1 LNTIKGQRLRAGLFI
16 SAAALVLVHL
26 FQWTLPEATATWNH
40 RVLDRLFQFRSYS
53 DAWRPAYDATV
64 VHVDINQSTLQKL
77 ERRQISRR
85 HHARAITNLGA
96 MMTAAQIY
104 DVVFASPQDAQEDQQ
119 LVEAARRAG
128 NVYFGLVF
136 LFGSPPFQNRFTDE
150 NPAVQDY
157 LEATTWPIR
166 VMGEPTAIPLATDAI
181 ATFPELAKASRGL
194 GSLNLQYDPDGV
206 YRRYPLLFRY
216 ADAFYPSVALR
227 AVCRYLGVDPAAVV
241 LVPGRHL
248 ILPAARFPGKDTPR
262 DIRVPI
268 DGAGNMAINYVGPW
282 ERMDHYNFADI
293 LEASERPAEMALWQK
308 ELAGK
313 IVIVSEILSGASDA
327 GPVPTDT
334 RYPLSGVHANALHTL
349 LTASFLRPIAPLARL
364 GCELLLAGIATAAF
378 VYLPAMG
385 FGGTLILT
393 AAGFSGIAAG
403 AFLADRW
410 LADLVAPNILL
421 FLMLVAMLVHRA
433 IERTRLSV
441 IAERE
446 RDLVE
451 KELEIGRRIQADFF
465 PSKIPTYA
473 GWEIAAAIRPA
484 KQVAGDFYDIFALR
498 NERLLAVVIG
508 DVCDKGVGAAIF
520 MALFRSLIR
529 AICQHHLIDGDRLT
543 ASGAESPPE
552 LLKNTIQQTNDY
564 IAVTHESACMFA
576 TVFFA
581 IIDVPT
587 GEMHYVNCGHEPPF
601 LITAGGEITRLKPTG
616 PAVGTFPGVVF
627 QCRSARI
634 GSGDLL
640 FACTD
645 GVVETPDASG
655 QPYAVSRLQDI
666 IRAPHPSLNAMLTTI
681 ESALSRWHGPQEKQ
695 FDDITMLALKRSE
708 MDGAS

>member
-16 SAAALVLVHL
+16 GAAAIVLVHL
-26 FQWTLPEATATWNH
+26 FQWALPEATTTWNN
-40 RVLDRLFQFRSYS
+40 RAIDALFRCRSYS
-53 DAWRPAYDATV
+53 ETLRPAYDATV

-85 HHARAITNLGA
+85 DHARAIENLEA
-96 MMTAAQIY
+96 MTTAAQIY
-104 DVVFASPQDAQEDQQ
+104 DVVFATRQEAQDDQQ

-136 LFGSPPFQNRFTDE
+136 LFGSAPFQNSFSAE

-157 LEATTWPIR
+157 LEATAWPIQVR
-166 VMGEPTAIPLATDAI
+166 GEPGEIPLATDAI
-181 ATFPELAKASRGL
+181 TTFPDLALAAQGL
-194 GSLNLQYDPDGV
+194 GSLNLRYDPDGV

-216 ADAFYPSVALR
+216 EKAFYPSIVLR
-227 AVCRYLGVDPAAVV
+227 AFCHYLDVEPAAIV

-248 ILPAARFPGKDTPR
+248 ILPAARFPGKDAAR

-268 DGAGNMAINYVGPW
+268 DMAGNMIIDFVGPW

-293 LEASERPAEMALWQK
+293 LAASQRPAEMAIWQK

-327 GPVPTDT
+327 GPVPGDT
-334 RYPLSGVHANALHTL
+334 HYPLSGVHANALHTL
-349 LTASFLRPIAPLARL
+349 LTESFLRPTSPNIRL
-364 GCELLLAGIATAAF
+364 GCEVLLAGIATAAF
-378 VYLPAMG
+378 VYLPAMA

-403 AFLADRW
+403 AFLKYRW
-410 LADLVAPNILL
+410 LSDLVAPNILL
-421 FLMLVAMLVHRA
+421 FLILVAMLVHRA
-433 IERTRLSV
+433 IERTRFLA
-441 IAERE
+441 IAEKE

-465 PSKIPTYA
+465 PSKIPAYA
-473 GWEIAAAIRPA
+473 GWEIAATIRPA

-498 NERLLAVVIG
+498 DDRWLAVVIG

-529 AICQHHLIDGDRLT
+529 ATCQHQLDAPGGSTESIQERPQKLLT
-543 ASGAESPPE
+543 
-552 LLKNTIQQTNDY
+552 NTIQQTNNY

-581 IIDVPT
+581 IIERQT

-601 LITAGGEITRLKPTG
+601 LMTADGRFTRLNPTG
-616 PAVGTFPGVVF
+616 PAVGTFPGVKF
-627 QCRSARI
+627 TCNSISIQP
-634 GSGDLL
+634 GDLL

-645 GVVETPDASG
+645 GVSEAPDADG
-655 QPYAVSRLQDI
+655 LAFGTSRLREL
-666 IRAPHPSLNAMLTTI
+666 IRSPSYSLYEMMKTI
-681 ESALSRWHGPQEKQ
+681 ESAIDNHTHHSIQ
-695 FDDITMLALKRSE
+695 FDDITMLAVKHS
-708 MDGAS
+708 